1 MWLLK
6 ANIITNNV
14 GSGFIR
20 FTRALYRTLDIN
32 GLKWPM
38 SAMNDKQTISLIYVI
53 RYLFFMQIKIGIRF
67 QYGVDSP
74 FISLDDSLD

>member
-1 MWLLK
+1 
-6 ANIITNNV
+6 
-14 GSGFIR
+14 
-20 FTRALYRTLDIN
+20 
-32 GLKWPM
+32 M